1 MKKLQKREEVI
12 ALRVT
17 EAEREIIK
25 SNAQRHN
32 MKVAPYIRM
41 VAQNPNI
48 ISYDYSAIEEHTK
61 QIGQKVNSVNQLIFT
76 IHINKNYLPKEIEY
90 ILASVK
96 ELCESEKE
104 LLKNVRK
111 QWNKKRK
118 QHTAIQNDN

>member
-1 MKKLQKREEVI
+1 MSKREEVI
-12 ALRVT
+12 AFRVT
-17 EAEREIIK
+17 EAESEIIK
-25 SNAQRHN
+25 SNAQKHN

-48 ISYDYSAIEEHTK
+48 INYDYSAIEEHSKKVK
-61 QIGQKVNSVNQLIFT
+61 QIVNSVNQLIFT

-96 ELCESEKE
+96 EICESEKE
-104 LLKNVRK
+104 LLKKFRK
-111 QWNKKRK
+111 QWNKERK